1 MSKKIKAA
9 FCFWQ
14 SLVFLLGT
22 LVFYSSCKS
31 HVRPIVQ
38 KPIETPINS
47 VQDNSGFKNL
57 GPQVF
62 DNTIQSGIFTADE
75 SGNEILYTVVRGETA
90 HLVGVRLGTKEVFIN
105 EPLPGSDGSWD
116 IKVSTEGILYICSSR
131 GKLYKHKVGGEVI
144 EDLGRPLESETYLW
158 DLAVGKDGE
167 IFGASYPGCRVFRYH
182 PKDGFSDVGRGPL
195 VEGENY
201 VRSLVYHSKSDKI
214 FAGIGSHAH
223 LVELN
228 PRTGEKREFLP
239 EQYKD
244 QEFVY
249 NMSLVKDEKYG
260 DKLLMY
266 LTKSYKT
273 LVYNIDTKEFLGEIN
288 IPSMSVK
295 GTIKSPTE
303 DIAYF
308 TAGANLYEWPLNGLQ
323 ARAIAQSNGNALAT
337 RWAKDGVLQTF
348 NGRKELVSFHIGSD
362 EREVTQVDI
371 PNLPVRLNFAA
382 VAPGHEVWTGGYL
395 GGSNATYNPLTGK
408 TTRRHGL
415 SQTESMAF
423 LNKEVYFG
431 IYPGCRI
438 YVYDTERDWKVG
450 ENPRMIGRIDGQDRP
465 FGGLAVESLN
475 KVYFGTVPT
484 YGKNGGAL
492 VEYDK
497 ATDKLKSFH
506 NVVQDQSIISLVY
519 SQGLLY
525 GGSSNRGG
533 LGIAP
538 TQQEAKLFIWDPLQR
553 VKIKE
558 IVPVPN
564 AKSISYL
571 AEAPDKKIWGIASG
585 KVFIY
590 DPLSDQVVD
599 RLVLYNFNGD
609 IGQWAPSGIFFHPSG
624 SVYLQ
629 DGGTLYRLDPENME
643 FEVLDRALHHLVMD
657 EKGTFYFL
665 KSKDLWQYKP

>member
-31 HVRPIVQ
+31 HLRPIIQ

-201 VRSLVYHSKSDKI
+201 VRSLVYHSKSDRI

-239 EQYKD
+239 EIYKD

-249 NMSLVKDEKYG
+249 NMSLIEDVIHG
-260 DKLLMY
+260 DKLLIY
-266 LTKSYKT
+266 LTKSGRT
-273 LVYNIDTKEFLGEIN
+273 LIYNIDEKEFLGTMD
-288 IPSMSVK
+288 IPNMSVK
-295 GTIKSPTE
+295 SAIKSIDNET
-303 DIAYF
+303 AYF
-308 TAGANLYEWPLNGLQ
+308 TSGGKLFSCALNGLH
-323 ARAIAQSNGNALAT
+323 AKEVAITNSNALAMNWT
-337 RWAKDGVLQTF
+337 KDNKLLVFNSGKQLITF
-348 NGRKELVSFHIGSD
+348 TLDTYK
-362 EREVTQVDI
+362 REISQLDI
-371 PNLPVRLNFAA
+371 PSLPVRLNMVA
-382 VAPGHEVWTGGYL
+382 VAEGHQVWTGGYL
-395 GGSNATYNPLTGK
+395 GGSNATYDPHTGE
-408 TTRRHGL
+408 TLRRHGL
-415 SQTESMAF
+415 SQTESIAF
-423 LNKEVYFG
+423 LDKEVYFG
-431 IYPGCRI
+431 IYPSCRI
-438 YVYDTERDWKVG
+438 YVYNTEMDWKVG
-450 ENPRMIGRIDGQDRP
+450 ENP
-465 FGGLAVESLN
+465 
-475 KVYFGTVPT
+475 
-484 YGKNGGAL
+484 
-492 VEYDK
+492 
-497 ATDKLKSFH
+497 
-506 NVVQDQSIISLVY
+506 
-519 SQGLLY
+519 
-525 GGSSNRGG
+525 
-533 LGIAP
+533 
-538 TQQEAKLFIWDPLQR
+538 
-553 VKIKE
+553 
-558 IVPVPN
+558 
-564 AKSISYL
+564 
-571 AEAPDKKIWGIASG
+571 
-585 KVFIY
+585 
-590 DPLSDQVVD
+590 
-599 RLVLYNFNGD
+599 
-609 IGQWAPSGIFFHPSG
+609 
-624 SVYLQ
+624 
-629 DGGTLYRLDPENME
+629 
-643 FEVLDRALHHLVMD
+643 
-657 EKGTFYFL
+657 
-665 KSKDLWQYKP
+665 

>member
-1 MSKKIKAA
+1 
-9 FCFWQ
+9 
-14 SLVFLLGT
+14 
-22 LVFYSSCKS
+22 
-31 HVRPIVQ
+31 
-38 KPIETPINS
+38 
-47 VQDNSGFKNL
+47 
-57 GPQVF
+57 
-62 DNTIQSGIFTADE
+62 
-75 SGNEILYTVVRGETA
+75 
-90 HLVGVRLGTKEVFIN
+90 
-105 EPLPGSDGSWD
+105 
-116 IKVSTEGILYICSSR
+116 
-131 GKLYKHKVGGEVI
+131 
-144 EDLGRPLESETYLW
+144 
-158 DLAVGKDGE
+158 
-167 IFGASYPGCRVFRYH
+167 
-182 PKDGFSDVGRGPL
+182 
-195 VEGENY
+195 
-201 VRSLVYHSKSDKI
+201 
-214 FAGIGSHAH
+214 
-223 LVELN
+223 
-228 PRTGEKREFLP
+228 
-239 EQYKD
+239 
-244 QEFVY
+244 
-249 NMSLVKDEKYG
+249 
-260 DKLLMY
+260 
-266 LTKSYKT
+266 
-273 LVYNIDTKEFLGEIN
+273 EFLGTMD
-288 IPSMSVK
+288 IPNMSVK
-295 GTIKSPTE
+295 SAIKSIDNET
-303 DIAYF
+303 AYF
-308 TAGANLYEWPLNGLQ
+308 TSGGKLFSWALNGLH
-323 ARAIAQSNGNALAT
+323 AKEVAITNSNALAMNWT
-337 RWAKDGVLQTF
+337 KDNKLLVFNSGKQLITF
-348 NGRKELVSFHIGSD
+348 TLDTYK
-362 EREVTQVDI
+362 REISQLDI
-371 PNLPVRLNFAA
+371 PSLPVRLNMVA
-382 VAPGHEVWTGGYL
+382 VAEGHQVWTGGYL
-395 GGSNATYNPLTGK
+395 GGSNATYDPHTGE
-408 TTRRHGL
+408 TLRRHGL
-415 SQTESMAF
+415 SQTESIAF
-423 LNKEVYFG
+423 LDKEVYFG
-431 IYPGCRI
+431 IYPSCRI
-438 YVYDTERDWKVG
+438 YVYNTEMDWKVG
-450 ENPRMIGRIDGQDRP
+450 ENPRMIGKIDGQDRP

-497 ATDKLKSFH
+497 ATDELKSFH